1 MYETTMNTHVQVS
14 CKYKFSFFVGKRLG
28 SVRRGRCPRCCVLR
42 PRDTWSLALAG
53 TRSGQPL
60 PAVLT
65 GGRGGGAV
73 GCFSFGLQF
82 SNDWRCWASLHAL
95 VSHPRLLF
103 GEASVHVSR
112 PFLVRLLFPSCKA
125 SSDALDTRP
134 DQMRRV
140 FSPSLSVV
148 FLLSRV
154 SFEEKFLMLMSSDL
168 STALIGCVFGVGPEK
183 IGPNSKPG
191 IFAHVSP
198 GDFVSLHLTLT
209 SAVHLERVFAYGAQF
224 Q

>member
-1 MYETTMNTHVQVS
+1 M
-14 CKYKFSFFVGKRLG
+14 
-28 SVRRGRCPRCCVLR
+28 
-42 PRDTWSLALAG
+42 
-53 TRSGQPL
+53 
-60 PAVLT
+60 
-65 GGRGGGAV
+65 

-191 IFAHVSP
+191 IRPRFARGFCVAASYIDVRRPSRASVCLWRAVSVKRI
-198 GDFVSLHLTLT
+198 FCI
-209 SAVHLERVFAYGAQF
+209 
-224 Q
+224 